1 MMRKLNFI
9 AVMII
14 TVGMM
19 LLAPSSVKSSSELE
33 LHFEGSGYSY
43 VFFTG
48 SSDTMLIDGV
58 YDGTHPV
65 LDINAET
72 GYYVGMIR
80 ANYLTVETL
89 TMVYNGEVGLTQA
102 YSDGYVRSSFTSIDG
117 LGILWGSG
125 FHTVLLAEASFS
137 ISHYGE
143 RSNPELTYEFNMNS
157 GSSTEGLGY
166 SEVSAG
172 YYSGDTIFEYL
183 APTPPYV
190 GEGDSQAGGYVQLAY
205 TVGDVDIFSSST
217 APNIYIEAFYDSEVP
232 GI

>member
-1 MMRKLNFI
+1 MMRKLNLM

-14 TVGMM
+14 AVGMM
-19 LLAPSSVKSSSELE
+19 LLAPSSVKSSSE

-58 YDGTHPV
+58 YGGTHPV

-80 ANYLTVETL
+80 ADYLTVETL

-102 YSDGYVRSSFTSIDG
+102 YSDGYVRSSFTSDG

-137 ISHYGE
+137 ISQYGE
-143 RSNPELTYEFNMNS
+143 RSNPELTYGFNIES
-157 GSSTEGLGY
+157 PSTEGLGY
-166 SEVSAG
+166 LSAG
-172 YYSGDTIFEYL
+172 YSSSYTIFEYL

-190 GEGDSQAGGYVQLAY
+190 GEGDSQAGGYVQLVYA
-205 TVGDVDIFSSST
+205 VGPDGDIFSSST
-217 APNIYIEAFYDSEVP
+217 APNTYIEAFYDSEAP